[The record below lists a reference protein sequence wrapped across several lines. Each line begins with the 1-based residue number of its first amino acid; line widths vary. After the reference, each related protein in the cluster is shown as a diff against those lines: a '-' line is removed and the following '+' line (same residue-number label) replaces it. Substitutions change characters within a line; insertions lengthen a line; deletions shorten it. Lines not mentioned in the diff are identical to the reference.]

1 MCQHAIAIAL
11 PLLRMMCIVDA
22 TPLLTRSMLMYSMP
36 QKWSPM
42 MPLMAATSKTV
53 SLNAIGTYVKPAAT
67 QMVMSTG
74 IITFMREELWICALT
89 FLGAPSLLALL
100 PAELEED
107 GELRRRD
114 GEGWEGGAVGMVS
127 AANESD
133 AATRRCE
140 PTTFNEE

>member
-1 MCQHAIAIAL
+1 
-11 PLLRMMCIVDA
+11 
-22 TPLLTRSMLMYSMP
+22 
-36 QKWSPM
+36 
-42 MPLMAATSKTV
+42 MA
-53 SLNAIGTYVKPAAT
+53 
-67 QMVMSTG
+67 
-74 IITFMREELWICALT
+74 
-89 FLGAPSLLALL
+89 APSLLALL